1 MLQLSIDLVSL
12 NKAQREAVS
21 EFILGFPNNQEEV
34 FTMEPVT
41 ITPDDEEPTA
51 EEAFAVGELPMPV
64 TTLDR
69 NGLPWDER
77 IHASS
82 RAKTADGSWRAKRNV
97 DPALVAKVEGELKAL
112 MALPA
117 APPAPVGYIESGPTP
132 TMVDVIFTPP
142 PPPVAVAR
150 IETTV
155 FPPPPPPPPAPVIG
169 NTWVAF
175 ISEVSGKIS
184 EGKLTQD
191 ELKQACE
198 QNGISNF
205 SMLGN
210 RLDLIPQ
217 VQATISAF
225 ALSR

>member
-1 MLQLSIDLVSL
+1 MLQLSIDLESL
-12 NKAQREAVS
+12 NTAQREAIA
-21 EFILGFPNNQEEV
+21 EFVLNFPSNKEEV

-41 ITPDDEEPTA
+41 IMEDDEEPTA

-97 DPALVAKVEGELKAL
+97 DPALVTKVEAELKAL

-117 APPAPVGYIESGPTP
+117 APPAPVE
-132 TMVDVIFTPP
+132 
-142 PPPVAVAR
+142 R

-155 FPPPPPPPPAPVIG
+155 FPPPPPVNLVNDSHPLVTSLLPPPPPPPPPAPVIG